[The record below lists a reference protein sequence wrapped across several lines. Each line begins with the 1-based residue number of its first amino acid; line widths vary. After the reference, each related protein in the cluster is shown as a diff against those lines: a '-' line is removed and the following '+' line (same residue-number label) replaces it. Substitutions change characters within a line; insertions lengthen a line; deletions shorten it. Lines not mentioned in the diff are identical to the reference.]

1 MAKGPKLS
9 TIINRMANS
18 VEYSVEIRHEGLN
31 RYQLIKGKN
40 KTDVEQRAKA
50 KLAQWADMWAR
61 TQAAEQKRMTR
72 EKISMNREQKKILAG
87 EKTNE
92 AQEKLQE
99 LKAILTSSLAVKH
112 AINWELSKDHSKFPT
127 PQPKP
132 PSISKKPQL
141 IDFAPELKFKDKVFK
156 KRKQEKEEKAQTE
169 WLSALENW
177 EKERQKIEYE
187 FEQKCKEWEEAL
199 AQFEKEQEEANNLID
214 EKIKRFYAYEPE
226 AIFSYFQEILDKSSY
241 PDYFPSTYEMDMDI
255 ENKILILDYE
265 LPDMSQLPT
274 LKEVKY
280 IQTRDE
286 FVERHISQTETNRQY
301 DEALFQVALR
311 TLYELFDADIN
322 DNLSLVVFN
331 GYVNSI
337 DPATGKKQMACILSI
352 QANKEEFTQLNLA
365 NVEPKACFNNL
376 KGISS
381 AKLYSLTPI
390 APIMVIDKEDQRFIS
405 SYNVADYVGEETN
418 LAAMDWEDFEHLIR
432 EIFEKEFQ
440 SNGGEVKVTRAS
452 RDGGIDAVAFDPDP
466 IRGGKIVI
474 QAKRYTNT
482 VGVSAIRDLY
492 GAVINEGAAKG
503 IIVTTSNYG
512 ADSYEFAKGKP
523 LTLLNGNNLLNL
535 LEKYGHKAKID
546 LAEAKKILKG

>member
-1 MAKGPKLS
+1 
-9 TIINRMANS
+9 
-18 VEYSVEIRHEGLN
+18 
-31 RYQLIKGKN
+31 
-40 KTDVEQRAKA
+40 
-50 KLAQWADMWAR
+50 
-61 TQAAEQKRMTR
+61 
-72 EKISMNREQKKILAG
+72 
-87 EKTNE
+87 
-92 AQEKLQE
+92 
-99 LKAILTSSLAVKH
+99 
-112 AINWELSKDHSKFPT
+112 
-127 PQPKP
+127 
-132 PSISKKPQL
+132 
-141 IDFAPELKFKDKVFK
+141 
-156 KRKQEKEEKAQTE
+156 
-169 WLSALENW
+169 
-177 EKERQKIEYE
+177 
-187 FEQKCKEWEEAL
+187 
-199 AQFEKEQEEANNLID
+199 
-214 EKIKRFYAYEPE
+214 
-226 AIFSYFQEILDKSSY
+226 
-241 PDYFPSTYEMDMDI
+241 MDMDI